1 MGSSRSGTGFR
12 DAVYRAAREQAWHER
27 DPHHA
32 YPHYYR
38 AELEEA
44 FTALIN
50 AVQREHPDAEL
61 VRVGEDMGGPL
72 WECRWPDDR

>member
-1 MGSSRSGTGFR
+1 MSGEQRRMGFR
-12 DAVYRAAREQAWHER
+12 DAVYRAAREQAWNDA
-27 DPHHA
+27 DPHRA

-38 AELEEA
+38 EELEEA

-61 VRVGEDMGGPL
+61 RRVGSDMGGPL
-72 WECRWPDDR
+72 WECRWPNDR